1 MPHNE
6 DCGDKRCVRAIA
18 LCGVPGRSAGGSLW
32 EAQSRCTRRVMAL
45 GGEASGATQVMGI
58 EEETKAGGQTHGVS
72 GASRV
77 GDARSRRSDHAR
89 SRGHRWLCFGL

>member
-1 MPHNE
+1 M
-6 DCGDKRCVRAIA
+6 RC
-18 LCGVPGRSAGGSLW
+18 AGAQRWGSLW

-45 GGEASGATQVMGI
+45 GGEASGATQVLAI
-58 EEETKAGGQTHGVS
+58 EEETKAGGQTHGVG

-89 SRGHRWLCFGL
+89 SRRHRWLCFGL